1 MPLRDPLAAST
12 DRLPGL
18 RAEVSIREPT
28 PGGTSATSGPPELCP
43 HPRNPSSRKRRHH
56 LPTILRFFVLL
67 WPLGAAAVSAQT
79 VEEAR
84 QLFAEGRAAE
94 AAEAFRGAAEAADDL
109 ATEAAARN
117 NACVLFTDLGEP
129 ASALEDC
136 ERALVLRRQLDDDRG
151 LARTLNNLARAQQ
164 NLGRFEA
171 AEASYLEALEVN
183 QKRGDVQSETLVRSN
198 IGWLWT
204 AAGRYAEATRQL
216 AQALAIA
223 QANDPEP
230 WAARQEAVAKINY
243 GVLLEKLGAYREAL
257 ALYGELLDEATG
269 LDRRQRATL
278 ALNRGVMFRN
288 LGDPLEALEAF
299 HAAAEELEALDDAAG
314 LSNAWLNIGLAQHQN
329 LGRLDDAER
338 AYLRALEA
346 ARESGNIGEEIQDL
360 VHLGRLHLDRGE
372 LEAARE
378 SFESSLALAEDSRSS
393 EGRWAALEGRGR
405 VFEASGRLDDALADF
420 ERAVEEIEEVR
431 EGLDRHAWRVGYFG
445 DKRAVFAA
453 LVRVLARLSET
464 APEGDHARRAWEWVQ
479 RAKARELLDAVGA
492 PAPDVTAEQL
502 DELLEGGTLL
512 ELFLGE
518 HHLYAWVGTSR
529 GLRMVDLGPASPVIE
544 LARELGRALTIG
556 APELDELTAALSAAL
571 LATTD
576 VLGSDPEHLYI
587 SADGPL
593 RRIPFEVLDAGG
605 EKLVERVTIR
615 YLPNASSLAWIRRR
629 NRERAAREVSLAALG
644 NPSLELAPPPELTA
658 LETPGEILTQR
669 FALAPLPEAE
679 REIGA
684 IAVALGTEASLRL
697 GREATESAFRTLA
710 ETPGSV
716 LHLATHTLLDDRPG
730 GGAAIVLS
738 PEPGGDGLLWASELQ
753 QVDVRRRLTVL
764 SACRSAH
771 DPSRGKDTLSSLSG
785 ALLAAGASAVVAS
798 LWDVDDAS
806 TAVFMEQLYFQLGQ
820 GLAPA
825 VALRRTK
832 QRLLEDPRWSRPEIW
847 AAFVLVG
854 DTGPVVPSKTPFW
867 AWWLPGAGVGML
879 LAAGLLW
886 RSRRSAGLG
895 RPGK

>member
-1 MPLRDPLAAST
+1 MPLL
-12 DRLPGL
+12 DRLEFRPALSERALRTWSGRLPAVGRLGL
-18 RAEVSIREPT
+18 LLWALGA
-28 PGGTSATSGPPELCP
+28 PGG
-43 HPRNPSSRKRRHH
+43 
-56 LPTILRFFVLL
+56 
-67 WPLGAAAVSAQT
+67 AASAQT

-84 QLFAEGRAAE
+84 RLFAEGRAAE
-94 AAEAFRGAAEAADDL
+94 AAAAFRRAAEAAEDP

-136 ERALVLRRQLDDDRG
+136 ERALALRRRLDDDRG

-171 AEASYLEALEVN
+171 AETSYLEALAVN
-183 QKRGDVQSETLVRSN
+183 QRRGDVQSETLVRSN
-198 IGWLWT
+198 LGWLWT
-204 AAGRYAEATRQL
+204 AAGRYAEATGQM

-223 QANDPEP
+223 RANDPEP

-257 ALYGELLDEATG
+257 DLYSELLDAATG

-278 ALNRGVMFRN
+278 ALNRGVMYRN
-288 LGDPLEALEAF
+288 LGDPLEALGAF
-299 HAAAEELEALDDAAG
+299 RAAAEELEALDDAAG

-329 LGRLDDAER
+329 LGRLDDAEESYR
-338 AYLRALEA
+338 RALET
-346 ARESGNIGEEIQDL
+346 ARASGNIGEEIQDL
-360 VHLGRLHLDRGE
+360 VHLGRLQLDRGE

-405 VFEASGRLDDALADF
+405 VFEASGRPVEALADF
-420 ERAVEEIEEVR
+420 VRAAEEIEAVR

-453 LVRVLARLSET
+453 LVRVLASLAET
-464 APEGDHARRAWEWVQ
+464 SPEGEDHVARAWEWVQ

-492 PAPDVTAEQL
+492 PAPDVGAEQL
-502 DELLEGGTLL
+502 GDLLDGGTLL

-518 HHLYAWVGTSR
+518 RHLFAWIGSSR
-529 GLRMVDLGPASPVIE
+529 GLRLVDLGPAKPVVE
-544 LARELGRALTIG
+544 LARELGRALATG
-556 APELDELTAALSAAL
+556 SPDTEELTADLSAVL
-571 LATTD
+571 LAATG
-576 VLGSDPEHLYI
+576 VLGDDPEHLYI

-615 YLPNASSLAWIRRR
+615 YLPNTSSLAWIRRR
-629 NRERAAREVSLAALG
+629 NLEPLPEGASLVALG
-644 NPSLELAPPPELTA
+644 NPTLEPAPRPGLLS

-669 FALAPLPEAE
+669 FRLAPLPAAE
-679 REIGA
+679 REITA
-684 IAVALGTEASLRL
+684 IAAALGTEADLRL
-697 GREATESAFRTLA
+697 GPEATESAFRALA

-738 PEPGGDGLLWASELQ
+738 PEPGGDGLLWASELH
-753 QVDVRRRLTVL
+753 QVDLRRRLTVL
-764 SACRSAH
+764 SACRSAY
-771 DPSRGKDTLSSLSG
+771 DPSGGKDTLSSLAG

-820 GLAPA
+820 GLPPA
-825 VALRRTK
+825 EALRRTK
-832 QRLLEDPRWSRPEIW
+832 QRLLADPRWNRPEIW

-854 DTGPVVPSKTPFW
+854 DTGPVVPRKPGFRTG
-867 AWWLPGAGVGML
+867 WWLPGAGVVIL
-879 LAAGLLW
+879 LAGGLLW
-886 RSRRSAGLG
+886 RGRRRRRRSAGLG
-895 RPGK
+895 RPRE